1 MPQSVTYATHSA
13 PEPAK
18 VSLKSVPAI
27 FGLTPNPQT
36 QTADE
41 SSPLRRVCLA
51 VADPVGL
58 LTMVI
63 RTWLVLLSSVLL
75 AGNAVAQTPSSPIT
89 NGRHLQPTQR
99 QIDSREN
106 NAARQRDHDAQLEID
121 RLFDELTR
129 ASAPR
134 KR

>member
-41 SSPLRRVCLA
+41 SSPLSA
-51 VADPVGL
+51 SA
-58 LTMVI
+58 
-63 RTWLVLLSSVLL
+63 WLWP
-75 AGNAVAQTPSSPIT
+75 TPSD
-89 NGRHLQPTQR
+89 L
-99 QIDSREN
+99 
-106 NAARQRDHDAQLEID
+106 
-121 RLFDELTR
+121 
-129 ASAPR
+129 
-134 KR
+134 